1 MKNLIL
7 RTAALSLAALLAA
20 CGGPVTDDTS
30 PAGVAVQTGV
40 PTTTVTATTGVTS
53 VSAAATASTAAATV
67 TVTTVA
73 ANSPAPDCAADG
85 CSSPRIIDANAEAW
99 RYDAMRRA
107 ALDGGNPQS

>member
-1 MKNLIL
+1 MKNLLL
-7 RTAALSLAALLAA
+7 RTAALSLAALLTA
-20 CGGPVTDDTS
+20 CGGPVTDDAS
-30 PAGVAVQTGV
+30 PAGAAVQTGV

-53 VSAAATASTAAATV
+53 VTGAGGGAAVA
-67 TVTTVA
+67 TVA

-85 CSSPRIIDANAEAW
+85 CRSPRIIDANAEAW

>member
-20 CGGPVTDDTS
+20 CGGPVTDDMN
-30 PAGVAVQTGV
+30 PAGAAVQTGV
-40 PTTTVTATTGVTS
+40 PTTTVTATSGVTR
-53 VSAAATASTAAATV
+53 AAATTAAA
-67 TVTTVA
+67 TTVA

-85 CSSPRIIDANAEAW
+85 CRSPRIIDANAEAW

>member
-1 MKNLIL
+1 MKNLLL

-20 CGGPVTDDTS
+20 CGGPVTDDLN

-53 VSAAATASTAAATV
+53 VSGAGGGAAAAK
-67 TVTTVA
+67 VA

-85 CSSPRIIDANAEAW
+85 CRSPRIIDANAEAW

-107 ALDGGNPQS
+107 ALDGGTPQS